1 MRINARANMRGQL
14 LVSLVALALLLLPGT
29 SWAEQRES
37 QPGNSWRAH
46 SLRVPSR
53 SFPTIQSAV
62 DAAADGATILIA
74 HGIFRERIT
83 VIGKRLRI
91 VGSGAAGKNRT
102 VILADTPREVLP
114 VGRAHGLVTYAAGGG
129 GSLENVAIVG
139 GDAGILGAGRE
150 ASAAT
155 LTVSNVEISQSGR
168 GILWQGGALSV
179 SRIVVSDSLRHGI
192 VVIDAAHFSIV
203 DSVVLGGTGAPG
215 GTEFGIYISGGAC
228 STLQNVQ
235 VFNVTKGGIAV
246 LDSCAVITESF
257 FFLNKTA
264 HVWSKNSHT
273 EIYSSTLEDS
283 LCVEQPDLT
292 CLFGDGVVF
301 LGGSGIV
308 HGSLINDSDRAG
320 ISAFGAAVG
329 VGSTTIGCSAFDLNS
344 EIFEGVP
351 AQFEDL
357 GGNECG
363 CPLPGGSCAA
373 VSSSLTPPG
382 PVDPEP

>member
-62 DAAADGATILIA
+62 DAAADESTILIA

-83 VIGKRLRI
+83 VVGKRLRI
-91 VGSGAAGKNRT
+91 VGSGASGKNRT

-114 VGRAHGLVTYAAGGG
+114 VGRGHGLVSYAAGGG

-139 GDAGILGAGRE
+139 GDAGILGADRE
-150 ASAAT
+150 AGAGN

-179 SRIVVSDSLRHGI
+179 SRSVVSDSLRHGI
-192 VVIDAAHFSIV
+192 VVIDAAYFSIV
-203 DSVVLGGTGAPG
+203 DSLVHGGTGAAG
-215 GTEFGIYISGGAC
+215 GTQFGIYISGGAC
-228 STLQNVQ
+228 SILQSVQ

-257 FFLNKTA
+257 FFINKTA
-264 HVWSKNSHT
+264 HIWSKNSHT
-273 EIYSSTLEDS
+273 EIYNSTLEDS

-308 HGSLINDSDRAG
+308 QGSLINDSDRAG
-320 ISAFGAAVG
+320 ISAFGASVG
-329 VGSTTIGCSAFDLNS
+329 VGSTTIGCSAFDLNG
-344 EIFEGVP
+344 EEFQGVQP
-351 AQFEDL
+351 HFEDL

-363 CPLPGGSCAA
+363 CPLPGGACQA
-373 VSSSLTPPG
+373 VSSTLTPPD
-382 PVDPEP
+382 PVDP